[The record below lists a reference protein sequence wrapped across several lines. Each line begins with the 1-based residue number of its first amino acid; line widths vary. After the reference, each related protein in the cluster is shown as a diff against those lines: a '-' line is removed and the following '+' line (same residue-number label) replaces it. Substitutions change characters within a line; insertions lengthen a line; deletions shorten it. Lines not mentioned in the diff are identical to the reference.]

1 MAKALLLILIFKFM
15 KPQIENI
22 NPTLHSSSIA
32 NDIFKIYIKTTLS
45 RSSSQLR
52 TPSNNA
58 NSLNSLMSLSK
69 NNIIRLKKQID
80 RTIEMKENRVKEL
93 QREEV
98 GLRDR
103 MKKIREWKRIK
114 AKNINQED
122 NSKTMDF

>member
-1 MAKALLLILIFKFM
+1 
-15 KPQIENI
+15 
-22 NPTLHSSSIA
+22 
-32 NDIFKIYIKTTLS
+32 
-45 RSSSQLR
+45 
-52 TPSNNA
+52 
-58 NSLNSLMSLSK
+58 
-69 NNIIRLKKQID
+69 
-80 RTIEMKENRVKEL
+80 MKENRVKEL

>member
-1 MAKALLLILIFKFM
+1 M